1 MVSTNWRLPLRQ
13 PAFICRCCATS
24 TWDSGEQVWLGHRKP
39 FPLLSASS
47 RALGFALVACKG
59 TADISNTSSGA
70 KNDERQQRNLHI
82 DLKLLSMR
90 LNQRATTFP
99 FELGVELARQ

>member
-1 MVSTNWRLPLRQ
+1 
-13 PAFICRCCATS
+13 
-24 TWDSGEQVWLGHRKP
+24 
-39 FPLLSASS
+39 
-47 RALGFALVACKG
+47 VACKG

-70 KNDERQQRNLHI
+70 KNDELQQGNLHI